1 MKKYVVVFRSRTD
14 VLTFID
20 DMRKL
25 NAYAKVIST
34 PKQAKIGCG
43 ISAEIWAVGLSTA
56 KKLIKIKKY
65 NSFHAILLI
74 SNGLVKI
81 IWIKKIALSRLNVLK

>member
-1 MKKYVVVFRSRTD
+1 MKKYVAVFRSRTD

-20 DMRKL
+20 DMRKSS
-25 NAYAKVIST
+25 AYAKVVST
-34 PKQAKIGCG
+34 PKEAKIGCG
-43 ISAEIWAVGLSTA
+43 ISAELSYASINIA

-74 SNGLVKI
+74 DNRSVRI
-81 IWIKKIALSRLNVLK
+81 I